1 MEVYRKALIT
11 GASSGIG
18 AEIAKLLAK
27 EKIPLF
33 LTGRDETR
41 LKDLAETLRPFTS
54 VEIAVYDLSTQA
66 TRQPLIE
73 WIEQNSP
80 DLVIQSA
87 GFGLYGPVT
96 AQDSKEL
103 INMIDVNVSAVLE
116 IARAAS
122 KALIARKHPGTFL
135 HVSSLAAV
143 AIMPEFSVYSA
154 TKACLLHLSQC
165 LDFELK
171 PFGIRVLS
179 FCPGHVKTNFQ
190 ARAAQGS
197 FSRNVPYS
205 MSLEKTAQAAVWQI
219 KHQKR
224 VLFYDWRAKI
234 IAFLCRYVL
243 PTAWVAAL
251 ARNRSITTTQEI
263 MHE

>member
-1 MEVYRKALIT
+1 MKVYRKALIT

-33 LTGRDETR
+33 LTGRNETR
-41 LKDLAETLRPFTS
+41 LKDLAETLKPLTS
-54 VEIAVYDLSTQA
+54 VEIAVHDLSTQT

-87 GFGLYGPVT
+87 GFGLYGPINL
-96 AQDSKEL
+96 QDSKEL

-116 IARAAS
+116 IAQAAA
-122 KALIARKHPGTFL
+122 KTLIARNYPGTFL

-143 AIMPEFSVYSA
+143 AIMPEFSVYSS

-190 ARAAQGS
+190 SRAAQGS
-197 FSRNVPYS
+197 FSRDAPYS
-205 MSLEKTAQAAVWQI
+205 LDLEKTAQAAVWQI
-219 KHQKR
+219 KQQKR

-234 IAFLCRYVL
+234 IAFLCRYLL
-243 PTAWVAAL
+243 PTAWVAAF
-251 ARNRSITTTQEI
+251 ARTRSTPTPKRTP
-263 MHE
+263 